1 MDMLN
6 RNMMGWM
13 ILVLTGLAPM
23 AFGADY
29 PMHARV
35 SFDAG
40 GTMVKGSEDA
50 AWSHATLNTLIM
62 PGDMLWVDQGGTAEL
77 EFAGGTFLRMADG
90 SKADIAA
97 MPPNIIVR
105 GWKGSFF
112 MQRLNRSTGD
122 AVFTTPAGR
131 VEVER
136 DTAVRLDVLESG
148 ATTVSVRWGRVTV
161 RTDMGGAVN
170 VSFGERCWIDPG
182 MLPSMAVPFDRS
194 SEDAFD
200 LWNGER
206 AKYLALGP
214 EKSPVPVQVTN
225 TTIGVSDLCDYGE
238 WIQEESVY
246 YWRPTVVVD
255 YVPYRNGHWSVVMGV
270 GSVWVEDYP
279 FSYVTSHY
287 GRWLYRPTY
296 GWVWGYDPVWSP
308 AWVATVHCGD
318 YFMWAP
324 VDFYYRPVYMHGSAM
339 FTVGGVAFDLGFCS
353 YVHADYM
360 WGHYGHV
367 YGPDPHF
374 IDYVH
379 HHNHDINIWN
389 ITVNNYHNPVRVPYD
404 HPEHL
409 VRDYHPPRA
418 IRGPEAFGDKRGTA
432 SERVRSLEGS
442 IGRDRFSAVD
452 RTGSR
457 NTRTERIN
465 KGSAD
470 GVRSVRLD
478 KEATVDRPPIREE
491 RTSMDRSDRIDRS
504 KPAEWKGRVSKGP
517 ESIERD
523 QGGVRGAR
531 IDRSGD
537 RESIPSTQDRSKQ
550 DRTES
555 SRIERR
561 TDTPDR
567 GDTGRINRTPDRST
581 PRKDGDSQGRI
592 GTPELRAPERT
603 VERST
608 PQVERTQPI
617 ERNESPSI
625 RERTPERT
633 APQIE
638 RSQPIQQ
645 NNSPSIRER
654 SPERATPR
662 VERSQPINRSESPK
676 ISAPTRSFQE
686 SGRTSFPDSG
696 RSTVRMDRSPSVQTP
711 RVAPESRSSQP
722 NVRSFA
728 PQPRVSSPAPESR
741 SMRSAPSF
749 SAPSREPKVMR
760 SSPDITMSRPSR
772 DFGGGHSTRGSVSS
786 SGRSTRVQ
794 R

>member
-6 RNMMGWM
+6 RTMMGWM
-13 ILVLTGLAPM
+13 ILVLAGLAPM

-50 AWSHATLNTLIM
+50 AWSHATLNTLVL

-77 EFAGGTFLRMADG
+77 EFAGGVFLRMADG

-97 MPPNIIVR
+97 MPPNTIVR

-112 MQRLNRSTGD
+112 VQRLNRSTGD
-122 AVFTTPAGR
+122 VTFTTPAGR
-131 VEVER
+131 VEVEK
-136 DTAVRLDVLESG
+136 DTAVRLDVMESG
-148 ATTVSVRWGRVTV
+148 ATTVSVRWGRVTA

-170 VSFGERCWIDPG
+170 VSYGERCWIDPG
-182 MLPSMAVPFDRS
+182 MLPSMPVHFDRS
-194 SEDAFD
+194 LEDAFD

-225 TTIGVSDLCDYGE
+225 TTIGVSDLGYYGE

-255 YVPYRNGHWSVVMGV
+255 YVPYRHGHWSVVMGV
-270 GSVWVEDYP
+270 GNVWVERYP

-308 AWVATVHCGD
+308 AWVASVHCGD
-318 YFMWAP
+318 YFMWTP
-324 VDFYYRPVYMHGSAM
+324 VDFYCRPLYMHGSAM
-339 FTVGGVAFDLGFCS
+339 FTVGGIAFDLGFCS
-353 YVHADYM
+353 YVHSDYL
-360 WGHYGHV
+360 WGHYGHI

-379 HHNHDINIWN
+379 RHHRDINIWN

-404 HPEHL
+404 RPEHL

-418 IRGPEAFGDKRGTA
+418 IRGPEALGDKRITA

-442 IGRDRFSAVD
+442 MGRDRFSATD

-457 NTRTERIN
+457 NARTERIH
-465 KGSAD
+465 KSPSE

-478 KEATVDRPPIREE
+478 KEAAVDRPPIREE
-491 RTSMDRSDRIDRS
+491 RVSMDRSDRIDRS
-504 KPAEWKGRVSKGP
+504 KPAEWTDRGSKGS
-517 ESIERD
+517 ESMERGEGD
-523 QGGVRGAR
+523 VRGAR
-531 IDRSGD
+531 IERSGD
-537 RESIPSTQDRSKQ
+537 RERVTPAPERGEQGRI
-550 DRTES
+550 ES
-555 SRIERR
+555 SRIEGR
-561 TDTPDR
+561 TDTPER
-567 GDTGRINRTPDRST
+567 GGVGRIERTPDRST
-581 PRKDGDSQGRI
+581 PRKEANPQGRI
-592 GTPELRAPERT
+592 GTPDLRAPERT
-603 VERST
+603 M
-608 PQVERTQPI
+608 ERTQPI

-625 RERTPERT
+625 RERSPERT

-638 RSQPIQQ
+638 RSQPVER
-645 NNSPSIRER
+645 NSSPSIRER
-654 SPERATPR
+654 VPERAAPG
-662 VERSQPINRSESPK
+662 VERSQPIHRSEAPK
-676 ISAPTRSFQE
+676 ISAPERSFRE
-686 SGRTSFPDSG
+686 SGRSSFRDSG
-696 RSTVRMDRSPSVQTP
+696 RSSVRMDRSPSVQAP
-711 RVAPESRSSQP
+711 RVAPEPRSSQP

-728 PQPRVSSPAPESR
+728 PQPRVSSPAPTNR
-741 SMRSAPSF
+741 NMRSAPSF

-760 SSPDITMSRPSR
+760 SSPDITMSRPSSGL
-772 DFGGGHSTRGSVSS
+772 GGGRSTRSATPS
-786 SGRSTRVQ
+786 SGRSIRS
-794 R
+794 RR